1 MQKILVSSCLLGELV
16 RYDGKNKLI
25 ENSLLNSWIEN
36 NRVMSFCPEVSGGL
50 PVPRIAAEIIGG
62 DGNNVLAGSATVV
75 DKVGNNV
82 TDEFLSGAQQAL
94 SLCKKH
100 NITIAILSKRSPSC
114 GNKLIY
120 DGSFNNQLREG
131 AGVTAALL
139 QQNGIRVFNQSEL
152 EDAARYIDKQ
162 QQKSPS

>member
-16 RYDGKNKLI
+16 RYDGKNKHI
-25 ENSLLNSWIEN
+25 ENKLLNSWIEN

-75 DKVGNNV
+75 DKAGNNV

-94 SLCKKH
+94 SLCEKH

-152 EDAARYIDKQ
+152 VDAARCIDKQ
-162 QQKSPS
+162 HNKPPS